1 MFSGYYRLVMAI
13 HLWGVLSALWPQP
26 APGQVSQAAFEK
38 FRLSA
43 GSCAAEGYPMTIQF
57 GAFVGSDGKNI
68 VVPSGHYL
76 NSKGL
81 GM

>member
-13 HLWGVLSALWPQP
+13 HLWGV
-26 APGQVSQAAFEK
+26 
-38 FRLSA
+38 LSA